1 MHNVKSDFLS
11 AQNFPLCL
19 APMVG
24 LSHVVQRKMI
34 QHYMPKNAST
44 FWPTEMLNSRRL
56 PNEILGKN
64 SETFVDDNEPN
75 LVPQILGNEEKA
87 IRESI
92 VRLKNEWNIKGVDI
106 NMGCPVQKA
115 LKHNYGVALMGDSD
129 YAAQVVEFAANAS
142 AKLSEKIPISVKLR
156 AVGSSHSVSELI
168 IFVEKLVNAGAD
180 WITLHPR
187 SAEQQRRGTA
197 DWTQITELK
206 KNIKVPV
213 IGNGDIQV
221 ASDVIKMM
229 AETSADKVMAG
240 RALAA
245 RPWMVWQLGE
255 LLNLDGHNFQSPENF
270 LNQKAPQTEIEEG
283 AEFGRMLLKYIEFS
297 EIYFKEKIGMSESL
311 ILRRVMF
318 FIKTTH
324 VWLEFGHTLM
334 AYCSRAKTLD
344 ELKIQVNKFFIN
356 EQRMF
361 QRTELRQ

>member
-1 MHNVKSDFLS
+1 MHNVKAHFITE
-11 AQNFPLCL
+11 QNFPLCL

-34 QHYMPKNAST
+34 QYYMPKNAT
-44 FWPTEMLNSRRL
+44 TIWPTEMLNSRRI
-56 PNEILGKN
+56 PNEVLGSN
-64 SETFVDDNEPN
+64 SETYVDSEEINNIN
-75 LVPQILGNEEKA
+75 LVPQILGNEKKP
-87 IRESI
+87 ITESI
-92 VRLKNEWNIKGVDI
+92 LKLKNEWNISGVDI

-129 YAAQVVEFAANAS
+129 YAARVVEFAAEAS
-142 AKLSEKIPISVKLR
+142 SSMTHKIPVSVKLR
-156 AVGSSHSVSELI
+156 AVGTTQSLPELI
-168 IFVEKLVNAGAD
+168 SFVEKLVNAGAD

-187 SAEQQRRGTA
+187 SAEQKRRGVA
-197 DWTQITELK
+197 DWSQITELK
-206 KNIKVPV
+206 KNISVPV
-213 IGNGDIQV
+213 IGNGDIQITD
-221 ASDVIKMM
+221 DVLKMLT
-229 AETSADKVMAG
+229 ETKADHVMAG

-255 LLNLDGHNFQSPENF
+255 KLNFETSANVVGR
-270 LNQKAPQTEIEEG
+270 KAPQTELEEG
-283 AEFGRMLLKYIEFS
+283 AEYGLMLLKYIEYC

-311 ILRRVMF
+311 ILRRILF

-334 AYCSRAKTLD
+334 SYSTRAKTIS
-344 ELKIQVNKFFIN
+344 ELRDLISVFFMN